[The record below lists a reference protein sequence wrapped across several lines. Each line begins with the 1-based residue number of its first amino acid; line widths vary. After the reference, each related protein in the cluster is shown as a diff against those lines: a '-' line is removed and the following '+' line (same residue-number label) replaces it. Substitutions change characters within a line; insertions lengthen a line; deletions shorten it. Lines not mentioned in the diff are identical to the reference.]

1 MCFIKRLNRL
11 SVIFFRIF
19 HKLFFC
25 NSKFFNS
32 SLYCNQPVIKHFYK
46 HLYFFMVCYLAG
58 LFPGVSRWL
67 PTGLMSA
74 QAFAAGTG
82 EASQFARAAAVAG
95 ISGAAGY
102 VVAVL
107 GFSRKMI

>member
-1 MCFIKRLNRL
+1 
-11 SVIFFRIF
+11 
-19 HKLFFC
+19 
-25 NSKFFNS
+25 
-32 SLYCNQPVIKHFYK
+32 
-46 HLYFFMVCYLAG
+46 
-58 LFPGVSRWL
+58 
-67 PTGLMSA
+67 MSA